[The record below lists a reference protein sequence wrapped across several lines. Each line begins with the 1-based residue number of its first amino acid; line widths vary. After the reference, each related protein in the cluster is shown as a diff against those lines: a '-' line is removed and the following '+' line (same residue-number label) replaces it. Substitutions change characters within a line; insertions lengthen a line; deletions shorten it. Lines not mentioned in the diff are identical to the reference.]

1 MRLST
6 APWASVLPPH
16 LARFLV
22 AGALNTGLFYALYV
36 LLVYAGVHYGLA
48 LVIEYAG
55 GTVSGYLLNKHWT
68 FADRR
73 VVRHGFLRY
82 SVAYVL
88 LYLLNVA
95 LLSLLVESGLL
106 GPVVG
111 QLVMLF
117 VLTASSFLVQRF
129 WVFSRTPSK
138 E

>member
-1 MRLST
+1 
-6 APWASVLPPH
+6 VLQSS
-16 LARFLV
+16 LFRFLV

-36 LLVYAGVHYGLA
+36 VLVTLGVHYTLA

-68 FADRR
+68 FADREAA
-73 VVRHGFLRY
+73 RHGFLRY
-82 SVAYVL
+82 SLAYVG
-88 LYLLNVA
+88 LYLLNLA
-95 LLSLLVESGLL
+95 LLGLLVETGLL

-117 VLTASSFLVQRF
+117 VLTASSFLVQRY
-129 WVFSRTPSK
+129 WVFGRHKTT